1 MDSVERGRNRYYTV
15 FETIQDSDTYCFKE
29 QIKKKSIDLK
39 RRNSKYCAAAW
50 KPTKLFRI

>member
-1 MDSVERGRNRYYTV
+1 MDSVERGGNRYYTV
-15 FETIQDSDTYCFKE
+15 FELFRTLILIVSKNRL
-29 QIKKKSIDLK
+29 KKKSIDLK

>member
-1 MDSVERGRNRYYTV
+1 MDSVERGGNRYYTV

-29 QIKKKSIDLK
+29 HKKKSIDLK